1 MCLRLQMYINAS
13 EYRFASSIDSVD
25 HSSGRTSNCAW
36 MWKHW
41 KGEKAE
47 KESSIYGARRAT
59 QLAALLART
68 IDGSSNLKDW
78 ANSNT
83 TPTSAIAELANC
95 LVELLTLRNAAAAPS
110 QTSNVCM
117 ENFKWRMHQKAAPL
131 RSLGNVWKYF
141 LVKIE
146 SRSKLSR
153 LSLLLQKTKKDD
165 YELIHPVSSACWMLN
180 ARGLGAIEF
189 WRKYPLHFINLQ
201 ASLPVVDNN
210 RKVVGAQSVVGE
222 KFSKNWQNLQ
232 IFRDFWTKNLALTVV
247 QFSEKCCILGNS
259 PKIWSKSSNMFI

>member
-1 MCLRLQMYINAS
+1 MCLRLQMYISAS
-13 EYRFASSIDSVD
+13 AYRFASSIDSVD
-25 HSSGRTSNCAW
+25 HSSGRTYNCAW

-117 ENFKWRMHQKAAPL
+117 ENFKWRIHQKAAPL
-131 RSLGNVWKYF
+131 RSWKYF
-141 LVKIE
+141 SVKIE

-153 LSLLLQKTKKDD
+153 LSLFLQKTKKMTTNW
-165 YELIHPVSSACWMLN
+165 YIRYLARAGCWMREVS
-180 ARGLGAIEF
+180 AR
-189 WRKYPLHFINLQ
+189 
-201 ASLPVVDNN
+201 S
-210 RKVVGAQSVVGE
+210 SSGE
-222 KFSKNWQNLQ
+222 NTLFTS
-232 IFRDFWTKNLALTVV
+232 
-247 QFSEKCCILGNS
+247 
-259 PKIWSKSSNMFI
+259 